1 MTMLKTIH
9 FYGFNEAMATNK
21 SDLKKLTV
29 VDSQE
34 ASKFHYSIFGPKGGA
49 AAGFEPPTLK

>member
-1 MTMLKTIH
+1 MLKTIH

-29 VDSQE
+29 VDSKE

-49 AAGFEPPTLK
+49 AAGFKPPTLK